1 MAYVLN
7 DLNGEDIFG
16 AFYEKQPQKRNQQ
29 EFRIEK
35 VIKKQGNKVYGKWK
49 GYDNSFDGWI
59 DKNDVI

>member
-16 AFYEKQPQKRNQQ
+16 AFYEKQPQKWNQQ

-59 DKNDVI
+59 DKYDVI